1 MARLLDSIDRPQ
13 DLHAL
18 GDDELVQV
26 AQEVREHIIDTVG
39 EIGGHFGANLGTC
52 ELAVALH
59 VLYSADGTGK
69 KLRIYPEVRVVI
81 PLGETWMPALS
92 ASLDVSGAT
101 PDADGLLPLA
111 VSAPY
116 IELAGVDG
124 VEVPLTLHLPV
135 PSGDRF
141 RVRVLEEGYDVAEPA
156 DLTVFATAVPP
167 LALIC
172 SSSLGSSVRWT
183 LRS

>member
-1 MARLLDSIDRPQ
+1 MLYDKRSPTVLTSETPTATAAASAELDI
-13 DLHAL
+13 
-18 GDDELVQV
+18 
-26 AQEVREHIIDTVG
+26 
-39 EIGGHFGANLGTC
+39 ANESL
-52 ELAVALH
+52 VALH

-111 VSAPY
+111 VSAPC

-156 DLTVFATAVPP
+156 DLTVFATAVRGAP
-167 LALIC
+167 
-172 SSSLGSSVRWT
+172 
-183 LRS
+183 

>member
-1 MARLLDSIDRPQ
+1 MLYDKRAPTVLTSDSPT
-13 DLHAL
+13 ATA
-18 GDDELVQV
+18 V
-26 AQEVREHIIDTVG
+26 ASSEFDI
-39 EIGGHFGANLGTC
+39 ANESL
-52 ELAVALH
+52 VALH

-69 KLRIYPEVRVVI
+69 TLRLYPEVRVVI
-81 PLGETWMPALS
+81 PQGEAWMPALS

-111 VSAPY
+111 VAAPY
-116 IELAGVDG
+116 VELAGVDG

-156 DLTVFATAVPP
+156 DLNVFATAVRGAP
-167 LALIC
+167 
-172 SSSLGSSVRWT
+172 
-183 LRS
+183 

>member
-1 MARLLDSIDRPQ
+1 MLYDKRSPTVLHSDAPTATAVASEELDI
-13 DLHAL
+13 
-18 GDDELVQV
+18 
-26 AQEVREHIIDTVG
+26 
-39 EIGGHFGANLGTC
+39 ANESL
-52 ELAVALH
+52 VALH

-69 KLRIYPEVRVVI
+69 TLRIYPEVRVVI

-111 VSAPY
+111 VAAPY
-116 IELAGVDG
+116 VELAGVDG

-156 DLTVFATAVPP
+156 DLTVFAAAVRGAP
-167 LALIC
+167 
-172 SSSLGSSVRWT
+172 
-183 LRS
+183 

>member
-1 MARLLDSIDRPQ
+1 MLYDKRSPTVLTSETPTATAAASAELDI
-13 DLHAL
+13 
-18 GDDELVQV
+18 
-26 AQEVREHIIDTVG
+26 
-39 EIGGHFGANLGTC
+39 ANESL
-52 ELAVALH
+52 VALH

-156 DLTVFATAVPP
+156 DLTVFATAVRGAP
-167 LALIC
+167 
-172 SSSLGSSVRWT
+172 
-183 LRS
+183 

>member
-1 MARLLDSIDRPQ
+1 MLYDKRAPTVLTSETPTATAAASSELDI
-13 DLHAL
+13 
-18 GDDELVQV
+18 
-26 AQEVREHIIDTVG
+26 
-39 EIGGHFGANLGTC
+39 ANESL
-52 ELAVALH
+52 VALH

-69 KLRIYPEVRVVI
+69 TVRIYPEVRVVI
-81 PLGETWMPALS
+81 PQGDAWMPALS

-116 IELAGVDG
+116 VELAGVDG

-156 DLTVFATAVPP
+156 DLTLFAVAVRGAP
-167 LALIC
+167 
-172 SSSLGSSVRWT
+172 
-183 LRS
+183 